1 MRRVASMR
9 KAVDKDYRA
18 IDPED
23 GCDLTYLGEDPHRQ
37 TKPAPWRKSV
47 TDCVDFRNVCRS
59 CPGASRYICGDRQI
73 HPGYDE

>member
-37 TKPAPWRKSV
+37 TKPARWR
-47 TDCVDFRNVCRS
+47 
-59 CPGASRYICGDRQI
+59 
-73 HPGYDE
+73 

>member
-23 GCDLTYLGEDPHRQ
+23 GCDLTILARARIDKLSLPDGGNR
-37 TKPAPWRKSV
+37 
-47 TDCVDFRNVCRS
+47 
-59 CPGASRYICGDRQI
+59 
-73 HPGYDE
+73 